1 MIKDNFISINYIYI
15 IFFFIISILGIYVII
30 MKNPIWS
37 ILFLILLFGFV
48 ALYLIIL
55 GLEFIGLSYLI
66 VYVGAVSILFLF
78 ILMLINIRVSEL
90 KNYTNNS
97 IPLIIIIL
105 FIFNNIYY
113 QIIPIFNTLFNNKEI
128 FLNINEINKN
138 FYFVNSKTWD
148 SNLLEM
154 NHISSI
160 GSIMYTNYNMWLF
173 ITSFI
178 LLLAMVGT
186 IIITMKPI
194 KFNLRD

>member
-1 MIKDNFISINYIYI
+1 MIKDNLISINNIYI

-128 FLNINEINKN
+128 FLNIHEINKN